1 MGALLTPPAEPGSLT
16 GVIFFDGVGDIGLC
30 GHGLIGVVRTLEHLG
45 RLAPGSA
52 RIDTPVGTV
61 KAELAP
67 DGAVTIEIGP
77 ARCPARDV
85 PLDVPGVGRIVGDV
99 AWGGDWVF
107 LARLPGITLELARV
121 AELKDNAIRNPDALR
136 AES

>member
-16 GVIFFDGVGDIGLC
+16 GVIFFDGAGDIGMC

-45 RLAPGSA
+45 RLAPGSV

-61 KAELAP
+61 KAELAS
-67 DGAVTIEIGP
+67 DGAGTIEIGP

-85 PLDVPGVGRIVGDV
+85 PLDVPDVGRVVGDG
-99 AWGGDWVF
+99 AGGGGRVF
-107 LARLPGITLELARV
+107 LAPLPA
-121 AELKDNAIRNPDALR
+121 
-136 AES
+136 